1 MNKWKKWP
9 VCLGMAMLCTV
20 LPGCS
25 GEEKDEGLPAEYS
38 FSDEEKLPAL
48 GMVEEKEGTVC
59 TVETDPETETESY
72 VYTGLASGGEAAK
85 EYVNQMMEE
94 YDCAVVDEQGTKQQE
109 PTFTEESGSVILG
122 KNSQDE
128 TGMLQLKVEWSKDSC
143 TVTPALVEGI
153 TVQDGAQNN
162 LTVDEAVSQLES
174 MTPQQLGL
182 TGDSMAAYQV
192 YAQEGYAMVDDIGCF
207 CINVYTLDG
216 VGSHQIEGT
225 YLVRVD
231 GMGIYRLNRQT
242 NQVELLQ

>member
-25 GEEKDEGLPAEYS
+25 GEKKDEGLPAEYS

-48 GMVEEKEGTVC
+48 GMGEEKEGTVC
-59 TVETDPETETESY
+59 TVETDPKTETESY
-72 VYTGLASGGEAAK
+72 VYTGLVSGGEAAK

-109 PTFTEESGSVILG
+109 PIFTEESGSVILG

-153 TVQDGAQNN
+153 PVQEGAEKNW
-162 LTVDEAVSQLES
+162 VVGEAVSQMVS
-174 MTPQQLGL
+174 RSAPQWGL
-182 TGDSMAAYQV
+182 TGESVAA
-192 YAQEGYAMVDDIGCF
+192 
-207 CINVYTLDG
+207 
-216 VGSHQIEGT
+216 
-225 YLVRVD
+225 
-231 GMGIYRLNRQT
+231 
-242 NQVELLQ
+242 

>member
-48 GMVEEKEGTVC
+48 GTVEEKEGTEC

-109 PTFTEESGSVILG
+109 PAFTEESGSVILG

-182 TGDSMAAYQV
+182 TGDSMAAYQA
-192 YAQEGYAMVDDIGCF
+192 YAQEGYAMV
-207 CINVYTLDG
+207 
-216 VGSHQIEGT
+216 S
-225 YLVRVD
+225 R
-231 GMGIYRLNRQT
+231 RP
-242 NQVELLQ
+242 